1 MMQFEHTV
9 KDPLGIHARPAGQ
22 IAKLAKGYADT
33 VITIEKNGTV
43 AKATQLMK
51 LMGLGVKN
59 GDTVTVAVEGGDEA
73 AAFAA
78 MKEFFDANL

>member
-22 IAKLAKGYADT
+22 IAKLAKGYADS
-33 VITIEKNGTV
+33 VITITKAGNV

-59 GDTVTVAVEGGDEA
+59 GDTVTVAVEGGNEE

>member
-33 VITIEKNGTV
+33 VITITKSGNV
-43 AKATQLMK
+43 AKASQLMK

-78 MKEFFDANL
+78 MKEFFDTNL

>member
-1 MMQFEHTV
+1 MLKFEHTV

-22 IAKLAKGYADT
+22 IARLAKGFADST
-33 VITIEKNGTV
+33 ITLEKDGSA
-43 AKATQLMK
+43 AKAVQLMK

-59 GDTVTVAVEGGDEA
+59 GDVITVTVEGGDEE

-78 MKEFFDANL
+78 VTEFFNANL

>member
-1 MMQFEHTV
+1 MVQFTYTV
-9 KDPLGIHARPAGQ
+9 NDPLGIHARPAGI
-22 IAKLAKGYADT
+22 IAKMAKPYADT
-33 VITIEKNGTV
+33 VITITKNGNV
-43 AKATQLMK
+43 AKASQLMK

-78 MKEFFDANL
+78 MKEFFDTNL